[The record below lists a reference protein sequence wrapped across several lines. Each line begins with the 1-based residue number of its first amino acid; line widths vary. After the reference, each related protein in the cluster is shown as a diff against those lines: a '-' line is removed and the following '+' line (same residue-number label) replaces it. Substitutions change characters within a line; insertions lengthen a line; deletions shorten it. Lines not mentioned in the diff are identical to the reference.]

1 MISTDKG
8 LSTRRTRLVDFLVA
22 WVWFLVYP
30 TSSRLGGFSKANF
43 ITFSLPILEG
53 LPQQLCLLT
62 WPSLFASEPW
72 FPFGLLGA
80 RLVFYIASVHDQ
92 MGAVASLFLDLGI
105 LAEFEEGT
113 LTAVDLPVVGWR
125 DVEGLLRNSPRRKE
139 SFGTIRFS
147 VRPVVGPQIAINLL
161 SNTYILGLLKASAVR
176 TTSHY
181 LRYSVF
187 CLAQYVLNA
196 HGSCTL
202 LLQLYI
208 RVHSHSWLQARLSGV
223 STMFWLW
230 KRHCTEPRGKD
241 REMDGSGWKVCFSL
255 CLSELLPV

>member
-1 MISTDKG
+1 M
-8 LSTRRTRLVDFLVA
+8 
-22 WVWFLVYP
+22 
-30 TSSRLGGFSKANF
+30 
-43 ITFSLPILEG
+43 
-53 LPQQLCLLT
+53 
-62 WPSLFASEPW
+62 
-72 FPFGLLGA
+72 
-80 RLVFYIASVHDQ
+80 
-92 MGAVASLFLDLGI
+92 
-105 LAEFEEGT
+105 
-113 LTAVDLPVVGWR
+113 
-125 DVEGLLRNSPRRKE
+125 RNSPRRKE

-208 RVHSHSWLQARLSGV
+208 RVHSHSGCKRGCQGCQQCFDCENGTAPSQEARIEKWTARGEKFALVFVFPSCCLYSGHVELVKLSCG
-223 STMFWLW
+223 
-230 KRHCTEPRGKD
+230 GA
-241 REMDGSGWKVCFSL
+241 G
-255 CLSELLPV
+255 